1 MMSNS
6 YPDLP
11 KGALWSVTGVFYSA
25 NAYQHPPA
33 GLLQLRV
40 VRRGSSY
47 ADIDLG
53 HGSRR
58 VFTRPGDLLLSFP
71 DRSTAFRIA
80 EGRELTLLQ
89 IKPKLA
95 ELLVQRAGGAALD
108 DLRPLSHRPV
118 REPLVA
124 ELVRRLE
131 ADDFGAAEGRDWALG
146 LIVASLLVAA
156 RGLPGAK
163 SVGVLS
169 QTKLRELLGRVEQDL
184 AVHWSVEDLAHVA
197 GLPRRRFA
205 ASFKEAMG
213 LPVHQYLLRLRAE
226 RAAVLLRET
235 DLSIAQIASRTGFA
249 HQAHLTRVTSSMLGA
264 SPNRIREGTGR
275 PE

>member
-1 MMSNS
+1 MSNS
-6 YPDLP
+6 YPELP
-11 KGALWSVTGVFYSA
+11 EGAPWSVVRVFYPA
-25 NAYQHPPA
+25 NTYEHPPV
-33 GLLQLRV
+33 GLLQLRL

-53 HGSRR
+53 HGSKR
-58 VFTRPGDLLLSFP
+58 VFTRPGDLLLSLP
-71 DRSTAFRIA
+71 DRSTAFKLA

-95 ELLVQRAGGAALD
+95 ELLVQRAGGGALD
-108 DLRPLSHRPV
+108 DLRPLSRRPV

-131 ADDFGAAEGRDWALG
+131 ADNFGAAEGRDWALG
-146 LIVASLLVAA
+146 LIVATLLVVAH
-156 RGLPGAK
+156 GLTEAK

-169 QTKLRELLGRVEQDL
+169 QAKFRELLGAVEQDL
-184 AVHWSVEDLAHVA
+184 AAQWSVGELAHMA
-197 GLPRRRFA
+197 GLPRRGFA
-205 ASFKEAMG
+205 ASFKEATG

-235 DLSIAQIASRTGFA
+235 DLSIAEIASRTGFA
-249 HQAHLTRVTSSMLGA
+249 HQAHLTRVTSRLLGA
-264 SPNRIREGTGR
+264 SPKHVREGAGR
-275 PE
+275 SK